1 MGTTNQ
7 SLTKKVINNFD
18 NLSTK
23 YTPDPL
29 VIAIILSVLVFFWS
43 AIFTGSLQ
51 QPLQA
56 WDNGFW
62 KLLNFT
68 LQMSMILLGGYLVAT
83 APYVNKLIISQ
94 AKKIKTP
101 QQAIIITTLLS
112 CATSWLNW
120 GFGLVASAIFAME
133 VGKQL
138 KTVNYRLLVASSYSG
153 FILWHGGLSGSIPL
167 LLNSENNFSFHL
179 IGKIVP
185 LSETIFSS
193 LNLILLLT
201 VTICLLLVNSWLN
214 KWSLSEEI
222 HLQVETEI
230 DMPVKINSP
239 ADKLNHSYLI
249 VLIAFIL
256 GITALILNSYKEGFN
271 ADLNNVNYIL
281 FFLALLLQK
290 NVSSFMNSV
299 NKGAKKLG
307 PIIVQYPF
315 YAAIMAILTDT
326 GLAKEISQV
335 FINLSSE
342 KTLPFFTFLSAGL
355 INILVPS
362 GGGQWAVQ
370 GPIVI
375 PAALELNASLTPT
388 ILAVAWGDAWTNLL
402 QPFWALPLLAIANL
416 KIKDILG
423 FCLLNLI
430 ATGVVISLLL
440 WLLA

>member
-1 MGTTNQ
+1 MGTINQ
-7 SLTKKVINNFD
+7 SLTKKIINKFD
-18 NLSTK
+18 NFTTK

-29 VIAIILSVLVFFWS
+29 VIAIILSVLVYIWS
-43 AIFTGSLQ
+43 AFYTGSLLK
-51 QPLQA
+51 PLQA

-62 KLLNFT
+62 KLLTFT

-83 APYVNKLIISQ
+83 APSINKFIITQ

-138 KTVNYRLLVASSYSG
+138 KAVNYRLLVASSYSG

-179 IGKIVP
+179 IGKIIP
-185 LSETIFSS
+185 LSETVFSS
-193 LNLILLLT
+193 LNITLLFT

-214 KWSLSEEI
+214 KLSPSEVT

-239 ADKLNHSYLI
+239 ADKLNHSYVV
-249 VLIAFIL
+249 VLVAFIL
-256 GITALILNSYKEGFN
+256 GIMALIINSYKEGFN

-335 FINLSSE
+335 FINLSTE
-342 KTLPFFTFLSAGL
+342 KTLAFTFLSAGL

-375 PAALELNASLTPT
+375 PAALELKASLTPT

-430 ATGVVISLLL
+430 ASGVVISLLL
-440 WLLA
+440 WLLS